1 LSPPSVE
8 TENVRAAHLLAS
20 TEAVEALD
28 QVATLQLRK
37 EAKNGSLRAPHKA
50 RNPRD
55 RRERVRAIVSVRGE
69 HEEHDTRL
77 RRERR
82 VARDPR
88 RKHGP
93 SSGRV
98 VAARVRVELQ
108 PLHVRAAL

>member
-1 LSPPSVE
+1 
-8 TENVRAAHLLAS
+8 
-20 TEAVEALD
+20 VEALD
-28 QVATLQLRK
+28 QVAALQLRK
-37 EAKNGSLRAPHKA
+37 EAQHGALRAPHEA
-50 RNPRD
+50 RDPRD

-69 HEEHDTRL
+69 HEKHHTRL
-77 RRERR
+77 RGERR

-108 PLHVRAAL
+108 PLDLGAALQLAPRELRATIHGP